1 MKLWPVPQD
10 QKGWWSLLAEPQF
23 EPQQSAEPKTEKR
36 NWLSWLWA
44 EYSVIIA
51 FVIIFVLAAVL
62 NPRFLDIN
70 NQLNILMQVSII
82 GIVSLGMTMVMLSGG
97 IDLSVGSVL
106 AMVGVMS
113 VLALN
118 ATGSIMAA
126 LIAACA
132 VGSAAGFINGVL
144 ISKGKIASFIAT
156 LGMMSAARSIA
167 LYTADGGSVSGEV
180 NGFSAIANSELGVVD
195 YPIIIFLA
203 MTALV
208 YVLMNY
214 TRFGRYVYAVGSNE
228 KAAVLSTI
236 RVDRVKIAVYSMAG
250 FLVSIAAII
259 ETSRLNSISSS
270 SSGQL
275 YELDAIAAVIIG
287 GTRMTGGRGKV
298 IGTFFGV
305 LILGILNNMMNL
317 MNVSPHLQGFVKG
330 LIIIVAVL
338 FQKRD

>member
-1 MKLWPVPQD
+1 MNRLANPELKEPANQGSAMGSAKSRLTWI
-10 QKGWWSLLAEPQF
+10 WS
-23 EPQQSAEPKTEKR
+23 
-36 NWLSWLWA
+36 

-51 FVIIFVLAAVL
+51 FVIIFILAAIV

-82 GIVSLGMTMVMLSGG
+82 GIVALGMTVVMLSGG

-106 AMVGVMS
+106 ALVGVLT

-118 ATGSIMAA
+118 ASGSILVGILTA
-126 LIAACA
+126 LASGVII
-132 VGSAAGFINGVL
+132 GLLNGLLVA
-144 ISKGKIASFIAT
+144 KGKIASFIAT
-156 LGMMSAARSIA
+156 LGMMAGARSIA
-167 LYTADGGSVSGEV
+167 LYIAEGGSISGEV
-180 NGFSAIANSELGVVD
+180 SGFTAIANTELWVIDV
-195 YPIIIFLA
+195 PIIIFILMA
-203 MTALV
+203 VLV
-208 YVLMNY
+208 YMLMHK
-214 TRFGRYVYAVGSNE
+214 TSFGRHVYALGSNE
-228 KAAVLSTI
+228 KAALLSAI
-236 RVDRVKIAVYSMAG
+236 RVDRVKIAVYSLAG
-250 FLVSIAAII
+250 LLVSVAAII

-270 SSGQL
+270 SSGMQ

-330 LIIIVAVL
+330 AIIIVAVV
-338 FQKRD
+338 FQKRE